1 MIIVDSTPILLLI
14 FIIKFLIWKR
24 KGVMVAEL
32 QNDLF
37 LRACKRLPVERTPI
51 WIMRQA
57 GRYLPEYRAVR
68 RQADFLTMCKTPELA
83 TKVTLQPIDLIGVD
97 AAIIF
102 SDILVIPEAMGMRLQ
117 MHEGI
122 GPVFLHPIRN
132 DCDAEN
138 LKRIDPAVD
147 LKYVLDAVVLTRK
160 ELNGRVPLIGF
171 SGSPWT
177 LLAYMVEGQGS
188 KTFSKVK
195 SLIYNHP
202 RLAHRLLD
210 KIADAAAAYLCSLIE
225 AGVDAIQ
232 IFDTWGGIL
241 TQDDFE
247 EFSLSYIR
255 KIISAV
261 KRKGVPVVLF
271 AKGVHYRLNK
281 LAECGADVLGLDWTM
296 NIGDVRKK
304 MGDKV
309 ALQGNLDPAV
319 LYGGHEKIK
328 YEAKKILE
336 SFGKGSGHIFNLG
349 HGVPPDVRPE
359 SLKILVDFVKD
370 ESASYHPDDKN
381 NRIQQSFGGSGE
393 KS

>member
-1 MIIVDSTPILLLI
+1 MA
-14 FIIKFLIWKR
+14 
-24 KGVMVAEL
+24 AEL

-68 RQADFLTMCKTPELA
+68 QKADFLTMCKTPELA

-102 SDILVIPEAMGMRLQ
+102 SDILVIPEAMGMHLE

-122 GPVFLHPIRN
+122 GPVFTHPIRN
-132 DCDAEN
+132 DSDAKN
-138 LKRIDPAVD
+138 LKKIDPTVD
-147 LKYVLDAVVLTRK
+147 LKYVLDTVVLTK
-160 ELNGRVPLIGF
+160 NELNGRVPLIGF

-202 RLAHRLLD
+202 KLAHRLLD
-210 KIADAAAAYLCSLIE
+210 KIADAVAAYLCAKID
-225 AGVDAIQ
+225 AGVNAVQ

-247 EFSLSYIR
+247 EFSLRYIR
-255 KIISAV
+255 KIIAEV
-261 KRKGVPVVLF
+261 KGKEVPVIMF
-271 AKGVHYRLNK
+271 AKGVHYHLNQ
-281 LAECGADVLGLDWTM
+281 LAESGADVLGLDWTM

-304 MGDKV
+304 VGDKV
-309 ALQGNLDPAV
+309 ALQGNLDPAI
-319 LYGGHEKIK
+319 LYAGYEKIK
-328 YEAKKILE
+328 YEAKKILQ
-336 SFGKGSGHIFNLG
+336 SFDKGSGHIFNLG
-349 HGVPPDVRPE
+349 HGIPPDVRPE
-359 SLKILVDFVKD
+359 NVKTLVDFVKK
-370 ESASYHPDDKN
+370 ESVSYHLDDN
-381 NRIQQSFGGSGE
+381 NHSVNDSFGELE
-393 KS
+393 KDRV